1 MRQGVVQRADAPHNW
16 SFGGHWV
23 GAALG
28 LDRVGMGSMAA
39 VVSPTGLKSSNHR
52 DTLIL
57 RDTSSPQNICKF
69 PAQKRTRS
77 VGFGCCM
84 VLMQVD

>member
-28 LDRVGMGSMAA
+28 LDRIGMGCFGSGGFPNRALKISMTEIFLFQEG
-39 VVSPTGLKSSNHR
+39 VLVH
-52 DTLIL
+52 
-57 RDTSSPQNICKF
+57 NISANF
-69 PAQKRTRS
+69 
-77 VGFGCCM
+77 
-84 VLMQVD
+84 LY